1 MKKNYILGLTM
12 IAAVGF
18 LAVQRSGIEKLG
30 GLNKNAHMRS
40 GDGAIAARTGAP
52 GEANCT
58 QCHSGTAQS
67 GTAVNQLIMLDGA
80 TAVTNYV
87 PGGTYN
93 MALSLNVGDVKEGFQ
108 STVLDISTNSM
119 AGDFPGTGGFG
130 TAITSS
136 GGRDYANH
144 TSTSNTSANITW
156 VWTWDAPAT
165 DMGPVKFYVATNVAN
180 GNDLS
185 SGDVIYLSE
194 HVFGSAANGLDDV
207 EEIASEFTAGYSSV
221 SNEVIVHFN
230 AKSVDNLFFNL
241 VDINGKSVYTD
252 QPGVSKLG
260 DNAVNMAL
268 PEGIKSGMYF
278 VNFFVGN
285 KALKTKILVQK

>member
-1 MKKNYILGLTM
+1 MKKNYILGLTLV
-12 IAAVGF
+12 AAVGF
-18 LAVQRSGIEKLG
+18 LAVQRSGIAKVGSLE
-30 GLNKNAHMRS
+30 KNAHMLS
-40 GDGAIAARTGAP
+40 SDGAVAARTGAP

-58 QCHSGTAQS
+58 QCHAGSAQS
-67 GTAVNQLIMLDGA
+67 GTGINQLIMLDGA

-93 MALSLNVGDVKEGFQ
+93 MALSLNDGDVKEGFQ
-108 STVLDISTNSM
+108 ATVLDLSTNSM
-119 AGDFPGTGGFG
+119 AGNFPGTGGFG

-165 DMGPVKFYVATNVAN
+165 DMGPVKFYVASNVAN

-185 SGDVIYLSE
+185 SGDIIYLSE
-194 HVFGSAANGLDDV
+194 HTFGSAANSIDDLD
-207 EEIASEFTAGYSSV
+207 EIASEFNAGYSSTSNSVLV
-221 SNEVIVHFN
+221 SFN
-230 AKSVDNLFFNL
+230 AKSVDNLVMNL
-241 VDINGKSVYTD
+241 VDLNGKSVYTD
-252 QPGVSKLG
+252 HPGVSKLG
-260 DNAVNMAL
+260 ANSISMTL
-268 PEGIKSGMYF
+268 PEGVKSGMYI

-285 KALKTKILVQK
+285 KALKAKILVQ